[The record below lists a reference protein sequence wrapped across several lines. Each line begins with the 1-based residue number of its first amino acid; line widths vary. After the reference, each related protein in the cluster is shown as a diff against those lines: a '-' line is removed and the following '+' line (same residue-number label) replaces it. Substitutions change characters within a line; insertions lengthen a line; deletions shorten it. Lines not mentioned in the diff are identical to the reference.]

1 MLSGNPKIGFIG
13 FGEVAYNFSLG
24 LKEAGIERIAAYDK
38 AATDP
43 ACSEIVRRRAS
54 GAGVQL
60 VSSLEELIRQSELVF
75 SSVWGNLAL
84 KVASEAARHMGPEK
98 MFADLNNST
107 PAAKKQAG
115 EAVNARGAKFV
126 DVAVFG
132 TPAKERHKVFMCVS
146 GDGAEE
152 FRRVMSGYGMVMDL
166 LPGEAGKATTIKTLA
181 KIYYLGAQAL
191 YLELA
196 VSARKAGCDIETL
209 APLLANPTAGIP
221 RKDELAFWAVRGG
234 IHAKRKTAELQ
245 DYVPAIRE
253 WGVEPIMMEAALE
266 RLELTARYQLHEH
279 FKGELP
285 PLSELETMIEAMEKI
300 GAEKNIGLK

>member
-1 MLSGNPKIGFIG
+1 MLSKNPKIGFIG

-24 LKEAGIERIAAYDK
+24 LKAAGIETTAAYDK
-38 AATDP
+38 AASDP
-43 ACSEIVRRRAS
+43 ACSEIVERRAS
-54 GAGVQL
+54 GSGVRL
-60 VSSLEELIRQSELVF
+60 IPSLEELIRQSELVF

-84 KVASEAARHMGPEK
+84 KVAGEAAQHIGPDC

-107 PAAKKQAG
+107 PASKKQAG
-115 EAVNARGAKFV
+115 EVINALGAKFV
-126 DVAVFG
+126 DVAIFG
-132 TPAKERHKVFMCVS
+132 TPAKEKHKVFMCVS

-152 FRRVMSGYGMVMDL
+152 FQGVMSGYGMVMDL
-166 LPGEAGKATTIKTLA
+166 LPGGAGKATTIKTLA

-234 IHAKRKTAELQ
+234 IHAKRKAAELV

-253 WGVEPIMMEAALE
+253 WGVEPVMMKAALE
-266 RLELTARYQLHEH
+266 RLELTARYQLHER
-279 FKGELP
+279 FKGELL
-285 PLSELETMIEAMEKI
+285 PLSELEMMIETMEKI
-300 GAEKNIGLK
+300 GNEKNIGLK